1 MADELTED
9 KFGNT
14 LLNGVIVQNADGV
27 PVDNTYGVPVK
38 RSPANGVSETD
49 MNSDEFAALGGLGNV
64 QDSLNAVKAVMG
76 EKKDPDL
83 ALASLLYFAEMGKQA
98 SKPGA
103 TLLGSAAGAATAPA
117 AYLMQES
124 KAERDRQAKVG
135 PLALQLAATL
145 GKQKK
150 TASKAYTSD
159 KSIPGVVNA
168 GESVRLTEKALQA
181 LPQNEQNQLFETPK
195 KKDKGGGSV
204 PERRQESIFNVLE
217 KIVGKVELST
227 YEVIEALANAE
238 TLQKDRFVPYT
249 MPDGTTATVKMP
261 GTDIFKIAEQVYGK
275 NVVDQLRNFGEN
287 LKTDAPV
294 SDDAPAPAPAPV
306 SDDAPAPA
314 PVSDDAPENVKI
326 GGKNYEIFSIA
337 QKSIPKEAASGIV
350 NARAGISE
358 MNTAYSIFFPKGKY
372 DNSIALASAAPDI
385 ATGIASRVFDN
396 KISSRSRT
404 AKQSMKRA
412 IEVILRARS
421 GAAVP
426 PSEVEN
432 YMSLYYPEALDN
444 ERQAKDK
451 LDRLSDYFSESLTL
465 LSQGKVDTKLGN
477 KFRDLNVGA
486 GNKSEQT
493 QGSAKDLGTT
503 DLGSGFVRLPNGQ
516 IAVKKTK

>member
-294 SDDAPAPAPAPV
+294 SDDAPAPAP
-306 SDDAPAPA
+306 
-314 PVSDDAPENVKI
+314 VSDDAPENVKI

>member
-1 MADELTED
+1 
-9 KFGNT
+9 
-14 LLNGVIVQNADGV
+14 
-27 PVDNTYGVPVK
+27 
-38 RSPANGVSETD
+38 
-49 MNSDEFAALGGLGNV
+49 
-64 QDSLNAVKAVMG
+64 
-76 EKKDPDL
+76 
-83 ALASLLYFAEMGKQA
+83 
-98 SKPGA
+98 
-103 TLLGSAAGAATAPA
+103 
-117 AYLMQES
+117 
-124 KAERDRQAKVG
+124 
-135 PLALQLAATL
+135 
-145 GKQKK
+145 
-150 TASKAYTSD
+150 
-159 KSIPGVVNA
+159 
-168 GESVRLTEKALQA
+168 
-181 LPQNEQNQLFETPK
+181 
-195 KKDKGGGSV
+195 
-204 PERRQESIFNVLE
+204 
-217 KIVGKVELST
+217 
-227 YEVIEALANAE
+227 
-238 TLQKDRFVPYT
+238 
-249 MPDGTTATVKMP
+249 
-261 GTDIFKIAEQVYGK
+261 
-275 NVVDQLRNFGEN
+275 
-287 LKTDAPV
+287 
-294 SDDAPAPAPAPV
+294 
-306 SDDAPAPA
+306 APAPA